1 LQSLQNIL
9 KQRTPEVVFTK
20 LLIAANILIFFAM
33 LKSGTGLWKSENGI
47 QLSWGANFGP
57 ATQDGEWWRLASAIF
72 LHFSIIHLAIN
83 MWSLWDA
90 GQFVERMYGHTRF
103 ICIYLLSG
111 ILGNLTSL
119 VVQGNSAVSGGA
131 SSSIFGIIGALLVYL
146 WANRE
151 TVSLREFRLFFWG
164 ALGFSIAIIVLG
176 FIIPGIDNSAHIGG
190 FISGILLSIILLPS
204 IAHKSMQKSYSI
216 MAAIT
221 LSIST
226 VTLIYAIPAPQYK
239 WVDEIYL
246 RKQIDEFLMQ
256 DQAINRSWLD
266 ILQASK
272 DENSTFN
279 SLASKID
286 NNIVEPYEESFE
298 KLSRLP
304 ENPALP
310 SAAKLANLL
319 KYTQERKNE
328 SKALADKLRTQD
340 KTTRQVKE

>member
-1 LQSLQNIL
+1 
-9 KQRTPEVVFTK
+9 
-20 LLIAANILIFFAM
+20 M

-131 SSSIFGIIGALLVYL
+131 SSSIFGIIGALLIYL

-164 ALGFSIAIIVLG
+164 ALGFSIATIILG

-190 FISGILLSIILLPS
+190 FISGLLVSIILLPS
-204 IAHKSMQKSYSI
+204 HTYKSKQQSYRLL
-216 MAAIT
+216 AAIT
-221 LSIST
+221 LIIST
-226 VTLIYAIPAPQYK
+226 GSLIYAIPAPQYK
-239 WVDEIYL
+239 WVDELFL
-246 RKQIDEFLMQ
+246 RKQIDAFLMQ

-279 SLASKID
+279 SLANQID

-298 KLSRLP
+298 KLSQLP
-304 ENPALP
+304 TNPNLP
-310 SAAKLANLL
+310 SAAKLSNLL
-319 KYTQERKNE
+319 NYSEQRKNE
-328 SKALADKLRTQD
+328 SKALADKLRAQN
-340 KTTRQVKE
+340 KTTQQAKQ

>member
-1 LQSLQNIL
+1 
-9 KQRTPEVVFTK
+9 
-20 LLIAANILIFFAM
+20 M

-131 SSSIFGIIGALLVYL
+131 SSSIFGIIGALLIYL

-164 ALGFSIAIIVLG
+164 ALGFSIATIILG

-190 FISGILLSIILLPS
+190 FISGLLLSIILLPS
-204 IAHKSMQKSYSI
+204 HTYKSKQQSYRLL
-216 MAAIT
+216 AAIT
-221 LSIST
+221 LIIST
-226 VTLIYAIPAPQYK
+226 GSLIYAIPAPQYK
-239 WVDEIYL
+239 WVDELFL
-246 RKQIDEFLMQ
+246 RKQIDAFLMQ

-279 SLASKID
+279 SLANQID

-298 KLSRLP
+298 KLSQLP
-304 ENPALP
+304 TNPNLP
-310 SAAKLANLL
+310 SAAKLSNLL
-319 KYTQERKNE
+319 NYSEQRKNE
-328 SKALADKLRTQD
+328 SKALADKLRAQN
-340 KTTRQVKE
+340 KTTQQAKQ